1 MTDRMLFFSER
12 QLRIAL
18 ARYALHY
25 NSQRPHRA
33 LQLRPPR
40 PQTPIPTQHMAGSS
54 VDQSLAA

>member
-1 MTDRMLFFSER
+1 MLFFSER